1 MRTSDDELARRV
13 DKILGL
19 RVEKTRDALVVDGLQ
34 CARNE
39 NLLHVVLNA
48 LVHALLVGVE
58 IVVLRAYDDGVDGD
72 GVVVVVILDG
82 HLALAVGAQ
91 IGHHLALAAY
101 LRQHL
106 QQSVGEVE
114 RERHVVGSLIGGVAK
129 HHALVASALVFK
141 FLAIHAAVDVV
152 ALLVQGAEHGARIAV
167 EAVLTFGVA
176 DAVYHLARH
185 QLKVDVR
192 LAFHLASQN
201 HLTRGDECFASHLRL
216 RVERQQLVQHGIADL
231 VCHLVGMAF
240 GNGFRCK
247 QITHN
252 S

>member
-114 RERHVVGSLIGGVAK
+114 
-129 HHALVASALVFK
+129 
-141 FLAIHAAVDVV
+141 
-152 ALLVQGAEHGARIAV
+152 
-167 EAVLTFGVA
+167 
-176 DAVYHLARH
+176 
-185 QLKVDVR
+185 
-192 LAFHLASQN
+192 
-201 HLTRGDECFASHLRL
+201 
-216 RVERQQLVQHGIADL
+216 
-231 VCHLVGMAF
+231 
-240 GNGFRCK
+240 
-247 QITHN
+247 
-252 S
+252 